1 MGTYAFGPALGAVV
15 ERVVERWYDAN
26 NIPVPERQRM
36 NGHRA
41 NGIRAPLQ
49 YKARP
54 LNGIWATSPFLHNG
68 SVLTLWELLSPYAE
82 RRPSFR
88 LGTRQFDPV
97 RVGYVS
103 AGDFRLDTSKAG
115 NRNTGHLFDVPT
127 PANRGLGIIGRPFTS
142 DERRALVEYLKT
154 L

>member
-1 MGTYAFGPALGAVV
+1 VV
-15 ERVVERWYDAN
+15 NRWYDAN
-26 NIPVPERQRM
+26 SIPPALREVM
-36 NGHRA
+36 NGNRQ

-82 RRPSFR
+82 RRSSFR
-88 LGTRQFDPV
+88 LGTREFDPV
-97 RVGYVS
+97 RVGYAS
-103 AGDFRLDTSKAG
+103 AGGFRLDTSKAG

-127 PANRGLGIIGRPFTS
+127 RANRGLGIIGRPFTAE
-142 DERRALVEYLKT
+142 ERRALVEYLKT